1 MSTNLIQSI
10 FPIGNQ
16 WQTKDPFLFC
26 AHHYDLYPGGNKNYG
41 PATSISDR
49 MIGQDFS
56 GKDGWSMYHGKDVP
70 GFPSHPHRGFETV
83 SVVKKGF
90 MDHSDSLGGI
100 GRFGEG
106 DTQWLTS
113 GKGIQHSEMF
123 PLLNKDSNPLE
134 LFQIWLNLPKR
145 SKFVEPHYK
154 MFWKEQIP
162 VITEID
168 ENGHKTT
175 VDLIAGKI
183 KNTSAISPAPD
194 SWAADSENE
203 LEIWTIK
210 MEANASYKIPAT
222 LSTVNRTLYFYDGDT
237 IEIEDTTINS
247 KNGIDLNS
255 TCDLKITNGKSEGYF
270 LFLQG
275 KPINEPKA
283 QYGPF
288 VMNTQQEIQEA
299 MMDYQKTQFG
309 GWPHSNSGPVH
320 DKRGRFARY
329 ADGTEEVID

>member
-1 MSTNLIQSI
+1 MTTNLIQSI
-10 FPIGNQ
+10 FPIENQ

-26 AHHYDLYPGGNKNYG
+26 AYHYDLYPGGNGTYG
-41 PATSISDR
+41 PATSIAGR

-56 GKDGWSMYHGKDVP
+56 GKDGWSMYHGKYVP

-100 GRFGEG
+100 GRFGGG

-154 MFWKEQIP
+154 MFWKEKIP
-162 VITEID
+162 VYTNTDDKGNKTIID
-168 ENGHKTT
+168 I
-175 VDLIAGKI
+175 IAGKVDHI
-183 KNTSAISPAPD
+183 SAISPAPD
-194 SWAADSENE
+194 SWAANPENE
-203 LEIWTIK
+203 VEIWTMK
-210 MEANASYKIPAT
+210 MDANASFEIPAT
-222 LSTVNRTLYFYDGDT
+222 IYSISRALYFYDGDS
-237 IEIEDTTINS
+237 ISIEDTIINS

-255 TCDLKITNGKSEGYF
+255 TQDLKITNGNSEGYF
-270 LFLQG
+270 LLLQG

-288 VMNTQQEIQEA
+288 VMNTDQEIQDA
-299 MMDYQKTQFG
+299 MTDYQRTQFG
-309 GWPHSNSGPVH
+309 GWPHSNPGPVH
-320 DKRGRFARY
+320 GERGRFAKY
-329 ADGTEEVID
+329 ADGTEEIID